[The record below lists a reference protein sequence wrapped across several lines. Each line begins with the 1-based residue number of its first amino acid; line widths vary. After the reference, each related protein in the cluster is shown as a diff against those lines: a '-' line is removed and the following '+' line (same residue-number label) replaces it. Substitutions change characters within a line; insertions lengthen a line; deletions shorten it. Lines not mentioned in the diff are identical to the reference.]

1 MSKHTPG
8 PWYSDSKGNIWRNHP
23 SDLYENGGGIAG
35 DRPLGTAYVGW
46 HGKGEQGYP
55 INANARLIAAAPE
68 ILEALREIAELAD
81 KVDSWQS
88 FPPEPIQKAY
98 AAIAKATGE
107 QA

>member
-1 MSKHTPG
+1 MEVARAIV
-8 PWYSDSKGNIWRNHP
+8 YSNAHETI
-23 SDLYENGGGIAG
+23 
-35 DRPLGTAYVGW
+35 
-46 HGKGEQGYP
+46 
-55 INANARLIAAAPE
+55 ANARLIAAAPE